1 MSDPETIRIYD
12 DRASDYAALTEDHN
26 AADPML
32 EAFVAMLPSGGRV
45 LDLGCGPGTSAAQ
58 MARAGLAVV
67 AVDASAEMVALAA
80 QHPGVTARQAR
91 FDEIGETATYDGI
104 WANFSLL
111 HAPHAE
117 FPGHLARLFRALKPG
132 GIFHIAL
139 KLGTGEGRDSL
150 GRFYSYH
157 QEDALE
163 HLLQQAGFT
172 VTDRAFGAGPGLSG
186 KVEDWIAMRAHA

>member
-26 AADPML
+26 AADPAL
-32 EAFVAMLPSGGRV
+32 EAFVAALPPGGRV
-45 LDLGCGPGTSAAQ
+45 LDLGCGPGTSAAR

-67 AVDASAEMVALAA
+67 AVDASGEMVALAA
-80 QHPGVTARQAR
+80 RHPGVTARQAR
-91 FDEIGETATYDGI
+91 FDEIDETAAYDGI

-111 HAPHAE
+111 HAPQAE

-150 GRFYSYH
+150 GRFYSYY
-157 QEDALE
+157 QEDSLE

-172 VTDRAFGAGPGLSG
+172 ITARSFGAGPGLSG